1 MFDNNS
7 ILVNNDQNLAGEHF
21 EKKMKRI
28 NFIMNIKFAQAAQFQ
43 GNYKLALNKLEQTQ
57 VILKN
62 ESHQIADLK
71 IIWNHCYLK
80 THLARA
86 KFASN
91 DSNKALEIFFKATN
105 LKQIVKYENKNELLM
120 RKELHQENQIL
131 HSEFCKFLID
141 SFMASHNNNTNYF
154 DGLKNDAKQH
164 KQLTEYLK
172 INELNDLKQVCIE
185 FKIFFIN

>member
-1 MFDNNS
+1 M
-7 ILVNNDQNLAGEHF
+7 
-21 EKKMKRI
+21 
-28 NFIMNIKFAQAAQFQ
+28 
-43 GNYKLALNKLEQTQ
+43 
-57 VILKN
+57 
-62 ESHQIADLK
+62 K
-71 IIWNHCYLK
+71 IIWNHCYFK

-120 RKELHQENQIL
+120 RKDLHQENQIL

-141 SFMASHNNNTNYF
+141 SFMASHNNNINYF
-154 DGLKNDAKQH
+154 DGLKNEIKQQ

-172 INELNDLKQVCIE
+172 INELSDLKQVCIE